1 MSLRKACGILA
12 AVASLCLASP
22 SYAQPKPDIGRL
34 LDAQRR
40 PLAQAMARA
49 AARAGVSVNLDSL
62 TQGTGNGATVV
73 IGAIA
78 GMESIPATELP
89 RGVNAA
95 FAYLDLPTGPGGAQP
110 NLPAGFYTFRVS
122 ASSQTVDEALK
133 ESGGV
138 PPDTTTPDGRPSV
151 PGAKVELIDARG
163 QVAAVIPGQLGV
175 FSTAV
180 PPEAA
185 KQRTLVEPIL
195 GAQYILVWIVCPN
208 GWAVC
213 LRVSWIDFYTYF
225 F

>member
-12 AVASLCLASP
+12 AGAALCLASP

-40 PLAQAMARA
+40 PVAQAMARA

-73 IGAIA
+73 IGSIT

-89 RGVNAA
+89 GGVNAA

-110 NLPAGFYTFRVS
+110 NIPAGYYTFRVS
-122 ASSQTVDEALK
+122 ASSQTVGEALK
-133 ESGGV
+133 ASGGV

-151 PGAKVELIDARG
+151 PGAKVELIDAQG
-163 QVAAVIPGQLGV
+163 KVAAVIPGQLGV
-175 FSTAV
+175 FSATV

-185 KQRTLVEPIL
+185 RQRTLVEPTI
-195 GAQYILVWIVCPN
+195 GAQYINVWIVCPN

-213 LRVSWIDFYTYF
+213 LQVSWIDFFTYF

>member
-1 MSLRKACGILA
+1 MSLRKARGILVAGA
-12 AVASLCLASP
+12 ALCLAAP
-22 SYAQPKPDIGRL
+22 SHAQPKPDVGRL

-40 PLAQAMARA
+40 PVAQAMARA

-73 IGAIA
+73 IGAIT

-89 RGVNAA
+89 RGVDAA

-110 NLPAGFYTFRVS
+110 NLPAGYYTFRVS

-133 ESGGV
+133 ASGGV
-138 PPDTTTPDGRPSV
+138 PPDTTSPDGRPSV
-151 PGAKVELIDARG
+151 PGAKVELVDARG

-175 FSTAV
+175 FSATV
-180 PPEAA
+180 PPDAA
-185 KQRTLVEPIL
+185 KQRTLVEPVI
-195 GAQYILVWIVCPN
+195 GAQYILVWVVCPN

-213 LRVSWIDFYTYF
+213 FRVSWIDFYTYF